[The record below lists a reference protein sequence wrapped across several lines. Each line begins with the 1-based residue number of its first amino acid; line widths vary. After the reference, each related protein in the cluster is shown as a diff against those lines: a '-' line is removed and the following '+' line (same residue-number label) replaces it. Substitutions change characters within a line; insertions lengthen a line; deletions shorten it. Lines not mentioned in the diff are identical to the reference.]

1 MAKLQTLTAMMG
13 PFYGLLQSCQG
24 WLVDQGVDAAV
35 AAKFTG
41 AVFQGMA
48 GDAAEASAVGG
59 EAGAKAFEELIAEQV
74 SYIWSQIVTPGDK

>member
-1 MAKLQTLTAMMG
+1 MMG
-13 PFYGLLQSCQG
+13 PYYGLLKSCQG
-24 WLVDQGVDAAV
+24 WLVDQGIDAAV

-59 EAGAKAFEELIAEQV
+59 RTEARNRTFTRHIHDFATTI
-74 SYIWSQIVTPGDK
+74 